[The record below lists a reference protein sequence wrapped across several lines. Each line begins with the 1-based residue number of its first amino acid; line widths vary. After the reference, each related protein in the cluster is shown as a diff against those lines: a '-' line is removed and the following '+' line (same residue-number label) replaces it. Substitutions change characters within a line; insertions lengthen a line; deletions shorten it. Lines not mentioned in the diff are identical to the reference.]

1 LIIEFSIVFLRVRDP
16 RRTETQE
23 TDMRAVT
30 IDRPE
35 AQPAVREDLPVPSP
49 ADNEVLVRVHA
60 SSVNPVDGSIAAGML
75 AQMGVEY
82 EYPVTLG
89 RDYAGTVEQT
99 GAAVSGFRPGDEV
112 FGFLLH
118 ANPTARDGAW
128 TELITVTEE
137 LSIAS
142 VPDGVDLATAGAAP
156 LAGITAITAADALD
170 LSQGDVLLVAGATGG
185 VGSLAVQL
193 AVKAGATVI
202 APALPEDEEY
212 LRGLGVNDI
221 VPRDGD
227 VAAAVRE
234 RFPDGVDALL
244 DLVNYAPGT
253 YDAALK
259 ADARIASP
267 TGAAGEGP
275 GRTYVMAA
283 PTAENLQRL
292 GALLAD
298 GTLRIPVQATYALAQ
313 APEALAIL
321 TGRHTQGKLAIEV
334 R

>member
-1 LIIEFSIVFLRVRDP
+1 
-16 RRTETQE
+16 
-23 TDMRAVT
+23 MRAIT
-30 IDRPE
+30 LNAPDTRP
-35 AQPAVREDLPVPSP
+35 ASREDLPEPSP
-49 ADNEVLVRVHA
+49 ADNEVVVRVHA
-60 SSVNPVDGSIAAGML
+60 SSVNPVDGSIAAGLL
-75 AQMGVEY
+75 AGMGVEY

-99 GAAVSGFRPGDEV
+99 GSAVSAFKAGDQV
-112 FGFLLH
+112 FGFLVH

-128 TELITVTEE
+128 SELITVTEE
-137 LSIAS
+137 LSIAPA
-142 VPDGVDLATAGAAP
+142 PDGVDLATAGAAP
-156 LAGITAITAADALD
+156 LAGITAITAIDALN
-170 LSQGDVLLVAGATGG
+170 LSADDVVLVAGATGG

-193 AVKAGATVI
+193 AAKAGATVV
-202 APALPEDEEY
+202 APALAEDDEY
-212 LRGLGVNDI
+212 LRGLGVSEI

-244 DLVNYAPGT
+244 DLVNYAPGA

-259 ADARIASP
+259 DGARIASP

-275 GRTYVMAA
+275 GRTMVMAA

-292 GALLAD
+292 GQLLAD
-298 GTLRIPVQATYALAQ
+298 GTLRVPVQATYSLEH
-313 APEALAIL
+313 APEALAAL
-321 TGRHTQGKLAIEV
+321 TGEHTQGKIAIEV